1 MSEQDRG
8 KKNPHWNING
18 KKRSTFDSVGK
29 RDCNSSEGHIA
40 SDVTNTMAHRH
51 WKEQLQEIGIDRLQN
66 KMAQKDVFP

>member
-1 MSEQDRG
+1 
-8 KKNPHWNING
+8 
-18 KKRSTFDSVGK
+18 VGK

-40 SDVTNTMAHRH
+40 SDVTNTMAQRH